1 MLLSKIIIF
10 LKTVLPVLLAI
21 FFVVLVGIL
30 LTRIVVSILLHFA
43 RKKYQSL
50 VKKIQSKRIIKAEK
64 VMPKNDDARFIKK
77 ENPRKLVERINSID
91 QSQNGQNQEPDEVQI
106 VDLVKPVGF
115 WTSMVLGQKLTYLV
129 SSAKIMNYNS
139 HKGFWVSMVEA
150 QGRAAGRQKGKSL

>member
-77 ENPRKLVERINSID
+77 
-91 QSQNGQNQEPDEVQI
+91 
-106 VDLVKPVGF
+106 
-115 WTSMVLGQKLTYLV
+115 
-129 SSAKIMNYNS
+129 
-139 HKGFWVSMVEA
+139 
-150 QGRAAGRQKGKSL
+150 